1 MRMSD
6 DDKKIEQRH
15 FTAVWE
21 FYKKYYTPEE
31 DTDYWQAMVEEAGQ
45 LSNNLNRMGISL
57 LMAVLEELK
66 TKHQERK

>member
-31 DTDYWQAMVEEAGQ
+31 DTDYWQSMVEEAGQ

-66 TKHQERK
+66 NKHQERK